1 MPYGFHFHLQFKL
14 FIREMI
20 YINCVEKSEKH
31 LFLKLFYLFSD
42 SNKKKSHFPPA
53 RAKTFKYPQT
63 DYIMLIFSFFVMRF
77 KRYLKWIIMNTKEL
91 PRSG

>member
-1 MPYGFHFHLQFKL
+1 MIFMPYGFHFHLQFKL

-42 SNKKKSHFPPA
+42 SNKKN
-53 RAKTFKYPQT
+53 
-63 DYIMLIFSFFVMRF
+63 LIFLLPEQ
-77 KRYLKWIIMNTKEL
+77 KPLNTPKQII
-91 PRSG
+91 